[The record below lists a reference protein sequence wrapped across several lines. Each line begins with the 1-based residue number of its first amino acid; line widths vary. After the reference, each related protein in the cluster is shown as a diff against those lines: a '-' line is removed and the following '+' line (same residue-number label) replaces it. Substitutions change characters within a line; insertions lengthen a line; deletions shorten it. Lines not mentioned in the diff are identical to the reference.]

1 MFRIIPRR
9 LLTEPKAEVIDD
21 TGSTATLRIDGLV
34 CSACASNVRGSLER
48 VPGVR
53 YAEVDL
59 DSGDALVTY
68 DMSRAAPQALVA
80 AVERS
85 VLFPKLRRLLACPT
99 GKGVA

>member
-34 CSACASNVRGSLER
+34 CSACATNVRGQLER
-48 VPGVR
+48 IPGVCDV
-53 YAEVDL
+53 EVDL
-59 DSGDALVTY
+59 DRGEARVTY
-68 DMSRAAPQALVA
+68 DPSLTGSEALAP

-85 VLFPKLRRLLACPT
+85 VWFPRARHLIHRLAHR
-99 GKGVA
+99 A